1 MGDVAGWEKTGGQR
15 EVRIGRMRA
24 ALMGFDVPESR
35 VVFVVVVLVVGWAE
49 KCRGWS
55 GRSQKGNTVVAGC
68 RMV

>member
-49 KCRGWS
+49 KCRG
-55 GRSQKGNTVVAGC
+55 
-68 RMV
+68 